1 MITPLCNTVGATV
14 VKRWPAPARTTTPCA
29 PASSRPPPSCSPP
42 RGPGGCRCAG
52 SPRRATRRPPPSTA
66 LLGNKGELVRSVYL
80 EGFRRLGDRLA
91 AADEPDPLDR
101 LAAQRDAYLAN
112 ALENPHLYAVMFGPT
127 PAGFEPDDEDT
138 AFAVDLAPAHR
149 LRAGLHRRRP
159 ARRRRRR
166 HRPRAVG
173 LSHGVC
179 MLALAGM
186 FDADEAHRHLV
197 RLQDHLFVGLTAQR
211 GALSGGA

>member
-1 MITPLCNTVGATV
+1 M
-14 VKRWPAPARTTTPCA
+14 ARPRTYDDALRARLIETA
-29 PASSRPPPSCSPP
+29 AELLAAEGP
-42 RGPGGCRCAG
+42 RGV
-52 SPRRATRRPPPSTA
+52 SVRRVAAACDTSTTAIYA
-66 LLGNKGELVRSVYL
+66 LLGNKGELVRSIYL

-91 AADEPDPLDR
+91 AADAPDPLDR

-112 ALENPHLYAVMFGPT
+112 ALANPHLYAVMFGPS

-138 AFAVDLAPAHR
+138 AFALSTLRQLIDCVQACIDADLLDGDADDIA
-149 LRAGLHRRRP
+149 LELWAS
-159 ARRRRRR
+159 
-166 HRPRAVG
+166 
-173 LSHGVC
+173 SHGVC

>member
-1 MITPLCNTVGATV
+1 M
-14 VKRWPAPARTTTPCA
+14 ARPRTYDDALRDRLIETA
-29 PASSRPPPSCSPP
+29 AELLAAEGP
-42 RGPGGCRCAG
+42 RGV
-52 SPRRATRRPPPSTA
+52 SVRRVAAACDTSTTAIYA
-66 LLGNKGELVRSVYL
+66 LLGNKGELVRSIYL

-91 AADEPDPLDR
+91 AADAPDPLDR

-112 ALENPHLYAVMFGPT
+112 ALANPHLYAVMFGPT

-138 AFAVDLAPAHR
+138 TFALST
-149 LRAGLHRRRP
+149 LRQLIDCVQDCIDAGALDGD
-159 ARRRRRR
+159 ADEI
-166 HRPRAVG
+166 A
-173 LSHGVC
+173 LELWASSHGVC

-197 RLQDHLFVGLTAQR
+197 RLQDHLFAGLTAQR